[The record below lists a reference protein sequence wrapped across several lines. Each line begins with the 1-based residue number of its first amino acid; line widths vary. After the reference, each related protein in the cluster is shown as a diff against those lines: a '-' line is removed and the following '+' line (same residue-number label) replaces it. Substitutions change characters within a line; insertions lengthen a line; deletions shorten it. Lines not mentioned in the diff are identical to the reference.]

1 MDHLLRLYRS
11 SLATVLSSHDS
22 QEAFGMVLLES
33 MSCGTRVIAA
43 DIPGVREVASV
54 GGTVVEPNSESAL
67 ADAMIESAETSVS
80 NAEMGELHRRIDEAY
95 SWNSV
100 AAMTSSV
107 YRELLD

>member
-1 MDHLLRLYRS
+1 M
-11 SLATVLSSHDS
+11 
-22 QEAFGMVLLES
+22 
-33 MSCGTRVIAA
+33 
-43 DIPGVREVASV
+43 ASV

-67 ADAMIESAETSVS
+67 ADAMVESAETSVS